1 VYYPKNLVES
11 QRAEAEASLERLV
24 RAAKELGLTGEWHLK
39 TGSASDAVLESA
51 RTLDVDLTVM
61 ATHGRTGLAHVWC
74 GSVTETVLRRAP
86 CPMLVV
92 RPLAAAPRPFQRILV
107 PLDGSPL
114 AEAILPHAVEMAR
127 RYQAT
132 LLLLRVTEAHTF
144 PGVDPVDAQV
154 RVVAEAEAYLAEV
167 ERSLAAAGVAVDCA
181 VRYGHA
187 TEEIIDHAER
197 RKADL
202 IAMSTHGRTGLPRAA
217 LGSVAETV
225 LRASSVPL
233 LLLPMTA
240 RAKAGANSEGGGTAV
255 EVA

>member
-1 VYYPKNLVES
+1 
-11 QRAEAEASLERLV
+11 
-24 RAAKELGLTGEWHLK
+24 
-39 TGSASDAVLESA
+39 
-51 RTLDVDLTVM
+51 M
-61 ATHGRTGLAHVWC
+61 F
-74 GSVTETVLRRAP
+74 
-86 CPMLVV
+86 VV
-92 RPLAAAPRPFQRILV
+92 RPVTAPPRRVERILV

-154 RVVAEAEAYLAEV
+154 RVVAEAEAYLAELAQ
-167 ERSLAAAGVAVDCA
+167 SLAGSGVALHSA
-181 VRYGHA
+181 VRYGHVV
-187 TEEIIDHAER
+187 EEITDHAGR

-225 LRASSVPL
+225 LRASSIPL

-240 RAKAGANSEGGGTAV
+240 RAKAGAEGLSFGGSLASQ
-255 EVA
+255 